1 MAVHHQVSK
10 RGQRFIEEVEDMWT
24 FVAFVWN
31 SKEYRGT
38 VWKGQRRGCMG
49 HWVNLE
55 NVEIE
60 KDGDE
65 KVWNFQR
72 SDTDWKQ
79 ESMWAGTQSRP
90 ASG

>member
-65 KVWNFQR
+65 GLEGN
-72 SDTDWKQ
+72 
-79 ESMWAGTQSRP
+79 G
-90 ASG
+90 